1 MEYLQVENDL
11 TALILIVLAVIIPV
25 AVIFY
30 TLRAFRKK
38 RERGSEKHKE
48 RFGQKFKSVKEER
61 LEKSNK
67 KGK

>member
-1 MEYLQVENDL
+1 MIFLQILNDA
-11 TALILIVLAVIIPV
+11 TAIIMIILAVLIPI

-38 RERGSEKHKE
+38 RSRGNEKRQKS
-48 RFGQKFKSVKEER
+48 FGDKFKSVKEER
-61 LEKSNK
+61 LEDSNK